1 MGKKAKE
8 HRKKVAA
15 RNLMIKANEKKMQKM
30 YQEMFNKQ
38 MAELQQKMESGMTID
53 ANGQSV
59 PFEVVG
65 ESQLPTV

>member
-1 MGKKAKE
+1 
-8 HRKKVAA
+8 
-15 RNLMIKANEKKMQKM
+15 MQKM

>member
-38 MAELQQKMESGMTID
+38 MAQLQQKMESGMTID

>member
-38 MAELQQKMESGMTID
+38 MAELQQKIESGMTID